1 MRKIISVFKSELG
14 RIVIGASLFAAALVC
29 DLVSEGQSSHALYV
43 VALAGYVLALAVAGL
58 PVFIA
63 AVRGIFRGDLL
74 DEKFL
79 MSIAS
84 VGAMII
90 GEMSEGVAVMLFF
103 LVGEYFEHRA
113 VAHSRRSI
121 RSLMDIRPD
130 EATVLLDGTETVVDA
145 EDVEVGSVIIVRA
158 GERVPIDSTV
168 ISGSADIDTSALTGE
183 SIPRAA
189 SIGSRVES
197 GSVVLGGVITCR
209 TERLADDSA
218 AARILDLVENAS
230 ENKSREESFITK
242 FSRFYTPIVVALAI
256 LMAVVPPFLRLM
268 SWTAA
273 VYSALNFLVISC
285 PCALVISVPMAFFGG
300 IGGAASRGILF
311 KGGNV
316 FSPLARADSFAF
328 DKTGTLTTG
337 SFKVSR
343 VIPADGIDEDTLVH
357 LTASAEYGS
366 THPLSECVRAYAKTA
381 VTPTEYKEIA
391 GRGVIATVEGKTVL
405 VGNSDLLGEHSV
417 TVPTEISSAS
427 LLVAV
432 NGAYIGQIIV
442 TDDIKTEAETAIT
455 KLKALGVKRV
465 AMLSGDRRENAERVG
480 SDLGITEIHAEL
492 LPEEKYKR
500 LGEIIASSTATVY
513 VGDGINDAPAITS
526 ADVGIAMGA
535 IGSDSAI
542 EAADVVVMSDSLDRL
557 PTAVR
562 IARKT
567 VRIAK
572 MNIVFALAVKGAIL
586 VLSAVGFANMWLAV
600 FADVGVAVIAILNSI
615 RTMQVRQE
623 RVIQTCSKA

>member
-1 MRKIISVFKSELG
+1 MKKIISVFRSELG
-14 RIVIGASLFAAALVC
+14 RIIIGLSLFAVALACDIVSRPQPDHTLYILALPFYMAALV
-29 DLVSEGQSSHALYV
+29 
-43 VALAGYVLALAVAGL
+43 VAGL

-63 AVRGIFRGDLL
+63 AVRGILRGDLL

-113 VAHSRRSI
+113 VAHSRKSI
-121 RSLMDIRPD
+121 RSLMSIRPD
-130 EATVLLDGTETVVDA
+130 EATVIVDGIEENVDA
-145 EDVEVGSVIIVRA
+145 EDVAVGSTIIVRA

-168 ISGSADIDTSALTGE
+168 ISGTADIDTSALTGE

-189 SIGSRVES
+189 SVGYRIES

-209 TERLADDSA
+209 TERLADESA

-230 ENKSREESFITK
+230 ENKSKEESFITK
-242 FSRFYTPIVVALAI
+242 FSRFYTPVVVTLAI
-256 LMAVVPPFLRLM
+256 LMATLPPIFCLM
-268 SWTAA
+268 SWTDAI
-273 VYSALNFLVISC
+273 YSALNFLVISC

-316 FSPLARADSFAF
+316 FSSLAHADVFAF
-328 DKTGTLTTG
+328 DKTGTLTNG
-337 SFKVSR
+337 NFNVSG
-343 VIPADGIDEDTLVH
+343 VVTAPGVDADTLVY
-357 LTASAEYGS
+357 LAASAEYGS
-366 THPLSECVRAYAKTA
+366 THPLAECVKKHAKMTA
-381 VTPTEYKEIA
+381 IPTEYKEIA
-391 GRGVIATVEGKTVL
+391 GRGVVARVEGKEVL
-405 VGNSDLLGEHSV
+405 VGNVDLLREFGV
-417 TVPTEISSAS
+417 AFAEIVDSATLIVAVDNRYIGHIIVSDEIKSEAESAISELAS
-427 LLVAV
+427 L
-432 NGAYIGQIIV
+432 
-442 TDDIKTEAETAIT
+442 
-455 KLKALGVKRV
+455 GVCRTV
-465 AMLSGDRRENAERVG
+465 MLSGDRKINAERVG
-480 SDLGITEIHAEL
+480 SQLGITEIHSEL
-492 LPEEKYKR
+492 LPEEKYAH
-500 LGEIIASSTATVY
+500 LGEIISESTATVY
-513 VGDGINDAPAITS
+513 VGDGINDAPAIMA

-542 EAADVVVMSDSLDRL
+542 EAADVVIMSDALDRL

-572 MNIVFALAVKGAIL
+572 SNIIFALAVKGAIM
-586 VLSAVGFANMWLAV
+586 VLSALGYANMWLSV

-615 RTMQVRQE
+615 RTMKV
-623 RVIQTCSKA
+623 SD

>member
-1 MRKIISVFKSELG
+1 MKKIISVFRSELG
-14 RIVIGASLFAAALVC
+14 RIIIGLSLFAAALAC
-29 DLVSEGQSSHALYV
+29 DLASRPMPDHSLYIIALPIYLA
-43 VALAGYVLALAVAGL
+43 ALMVAGL

-63 AVRGIFRGDLL
+63 AIRGILRGDLL

-113 VAHSRRSI
+113 VAHSRKSI
-121 RSLMDIRPD
+121 RSLMSIRPD
-130 EATVLLDGTETVVDA
+130 EATVLVDGVEETVDA
-145 EDVEVGSVIIVRA
+145 EDVEIGSVIIIRA

-168 ISGSADIDTSALTGE
+168 ISGTADIDTSALTGE

-189 SIGSRVES
+189 SVGSRVES

-209 TERLADDSA
+209 TERLADESA

-230 ENKSREESFITK
+230 ENKSKEESFITR
-242 FSRFYTPIVVALAI
+242 FSRFYTPIVVGLAV
-256 LMAVVPPFLRLM
+256 LMSLIPPIFQIM
-268 SWTAA
+268 SWTDAI
-273 VYSALNFLVISC
+273 YSALNFLVISC

-328 DKTGTLTTG
+328 DKTGTLTNG
-337 SFKVSR
+337 SFRVSE
-343 VIPADGIDEDTLVH
+343 VIPAHGVDPDTLVF
-357 LTASAEYGS
+357 LAASAEYGS
-366 THPLSECVRAYAKTA
+366 THPLAECVKSYAKSS
-381 VTPTEYKEIA
+381 VILTEYKEIA
-391 GRGVIATVEGKTVL
+391 GRGVVAKIDEKNVL
-405 VGNSDLLGEHSV
+405 VGNADLLSESG
-417 TVPTEISSAS
+417 ISLPESASTAS
-427 LLVAV
+427 LLVAAD
-432 NGAYIGQIIV
+432 GEYKGQIIV
-442 TDDIKTEAETAIT
+442 TDDIKTEAETAIG
-455 KLKALGVKRV
+455 KLKALGVKRIS
-465 AMLSGDRRENAERVG
+465 MLSGDRKSNAERVG
-480 SDLGITEIHAEL
+480 RELGITDVHSEL
-492 LPEEKYKR
+492 LPEEKYAH
-500 LGEIIASSTATVY
+500 LTEIIAGSNATVY
-513 VGDGINDAPAITS
+513 VGDGINDAPSITV

-542 EAADVVVMSDSLDRL
+542 EAADVVVMSDDLDRL

-572 MNIVFALAVKGAIL
+572 ANIIFALAVKGAIL
-586 VLSAVGFANMWLAV
+586 VLSALGFANMWLSV

-615 RTMQVRQE
+615 RTMKV
-623 RVIQTCSKA
+623 VD

>member
-1 MRKIISVFKSELG
+1 MKKIISVFRSELG
-14 RIVIGASLFAAALVC
+14 RIIIGLSLFAAALAC
-29 DLVSEGQSSHALYV
+29 DLASRPMPDHSLYIIALPIYLA
-43 VALAGYVLALAVAGL
+43 ALLVAGL

-63 AVRGIFRGDLL
+63 AIRGILRGDLL

-113 VAHSRRSI
+113 VAHSRKSI
-121 RSLMDIRPD
+121 RSLMSIRPD
-130 EATVLLDGTETVVDA
+130 EATILVDGVEETVDA
-145 EDVEVGSVIIVRA
+145 EDVEVGSVIIIRA

-189 SIGSRVES
+189 SVGSRVES

-209 TERLADDSA
+209 TERLADESA

-230 ENKSREESFITK
+230 ENKSKEESFITR
-242 FSRFYTPIVVALAI
+242 FSRFYTPIVVGLAV
-256 LMAVVPPFLRLM
+256 LMSLIPPIFHLM
-268 SWTAA
+268 SWTDAI
-273 VYSALNFLVISC
+273 YSALNFLVISC

-300 IGGAASRGILF
+300 IGGAASKGILF

-328 DKTGTLTTG
+328 DKTGTLTNG
-337 SFKVSR
+337 SFRVSE
-343 VIPADGIDEDTLVH
+343 VIPAHGVDPDTLVF
-357 LTASAEYGS
+357 LAASAEYGS
-366 THPLSECVRAYAKTA
+366 THPLAECVKSYARSS
-381 VTPTEYKEIA
+381 VIPTEYKEIA
-391 GRGVIATVEGKTVL
+391 GRGAVAKIDEKTVL
-405 VGNSDLLGEHSV
+405 VGNADLLSESGIPLPESAS
-417 TVPTEISSAS
+417 TAS

-432 NGAYIGQIIV
+432 DGEYKGQIIV
-442 TDDIKTEAETAIT
+442 TDDIKTEAETAIA
-455 KLKALGVKRV
+455 KLKALGVKRIS
-465 AMLSGDRRENAERVG
+465 MLSGDRKSNAERVG
-480 SDLGITEIHAEL
+480 RELGITDVHSEL
-492 LPEEKYKR
+492 LPEEKYAH
-500 LGEIIASSTATVY
+500 LNEIIAGSNAAVY
-513 VGDGINDAPAITS
+513 VGDGINDAPSITV

-542 EAADVVVMSDSLDRL
+542 EAADVVIMSDDLDRL

-572 MNIVFALAVKGAIL
+572 ANIIFALAVKGAIL
-586 VLSAVGFANMWLAV
+586 VLSVLGFANMWLSV

-615 RTMQVRQE
+615 RTMKV
-623 RVIQTCSKA
+623 VD